1 MAEEYR
7 KGDYVSYSCNGVCL
21 VEDIRVDAPTGKGE
35 PKTFYILKPV
45 ADQGSTI
52 FVPTSSPTLLAKMQ
66 RLPSRGEV
74 DALILSTRE
83 SALPWIED
91 RKVRA
96 ASFQAIIKAC
106 NLRELLELVSCIYRH
121 RVALSAKG
129 KKLTAADEAAMR
141 RAEGLIENELSF
153 VLQLSGD
160 QVGAY
165 IREKLAL

>member
-21 VEDIRVDAPTGKGE
+21 VEDVRVDAPTGKGE

-52 FVPTSSPTLLAKMQ
+52 FVPTSSPALLAKMQ

-74 DALILSTRE
+74 DALILSTKE

-96 ASFQAIIKAC
+96 ASFQTIIKAC
-106 NLRELLELVSCIYRH
+106 NLREDIPH
-121 RVALSAKG
+121 PVALFPAVPDFRKSCF
-129 KKLTAADEAAMR
+129 
-141 RAEGLIENELSF
+141 IIIFLSF
-153 VLQLSGD
+153 
-160 QVGAY
+160 
-165 IREKLAL
+165 IKTF

>member
-21 VEDIRVDAPTGKGE
+21 VEDVRVDAPTGKGE

-52 FVPTSSPTLLAKMQ
+52 FVPTSSPALLAKMQ

-74 DALILSTRE
+74 DALILSTKE

-96 ASFQAIIKAC
+96 ASFQTIIKAC
-106 NLRELLELVSCIYRH
+106 NLRELLELDKSSQVLMFS
-121 RVALSAKG
+121 
-129 KKLTAADEAAMR
+129 TAADEAAMR

-160 QVGAY
+160 QVGTY